1 MTVFMIKVI
10 HHLQIDENQYHVD
23 INRALLRHPEAK
35 LEPPDTNNIQL
46 INKNDRHEKRNNEPD
61 PQQYLQYANVFLP
74 VLIVVFPH
82 SPSLI
87 QSAFL
92 LIIDFILWYWFLSR
106 RTLQTMSDGGLS
118 ALSDLHTYPIYLHPV
133 TFILYPGYSPS
144 FQPEVIG

>member
-87 QSAFL
+87 QSAFFA
-92 LIIDFILWYWFLSR
+92 DNR
-106 RTLQTMSDGGLS
+106 
-118 ALSDLHTYPIYLHPV
+118 
-133 TFILYPGYSPS
+133 LYSMVLVS
-144 FQPEVIG
+144 